1 MSGYRACVGYG
12 KLTRTES
19 VGPAEMPEGMTVYN
33 PTDTSKSCVHQLT
46 HRFGAG
52 IDISI
57 NRNRNNNYKQDIGLR
72 EFTVAT
78 SGMLDIDFT
87 INGAFA
93 PSCCDWIQYG
103 IMSDEIIING
113 TSILV
118 DKDGKELSKDA
129 KTEDYVDT
137 DVGYAKT
144 NISED
149 ESKEDYYTSKSPIVA
164 SEFKEHRDKVK
175 NLGLKFIKVFSYT
188 NLDGPMYFDIA
199 YEQINKNTTFGAQN
213 EIGLLM
219 GCVIDNFSI
228 SYESGSDATVQ
239 FSISGIALSNYF
251 RLTNDEFD
259 MNAILDDI
267 PATVMVAG
275 CVSANKDGE
284 KYETIAQTDSASISV
299 SNNTTKLGNCL
310 KLYYSAVALGAQTIE
325 MSTSTYSNDPNKYM
339 SYMYGYET
347 FGDTTDYTIAKRPLP
362 IPKMLIRTDNSSSEV
377 SSDNA
382 TEFLNIQLT
391 DVFVGSANRSYSV
404 DNAIMDEPDLRPR
417 KVKFVVGYTDMTGV
431 EI

>member
-12 KLTRTES
+12 KLNRTDKI
-19 VGPAEMPEGMTVYN
+19 GPAEMPGGMTVYN
-33 PTDTSKSCVHQLT
+33 PNDTTTSCVHQLK

-103 IMSDEIIING
+103 IMSE
-113 TSILV
+113 LV
-118 DKDGKELSKDA
+118 DIDKDS
-129 KTEDYVDT
+129 TFVDST
-137 DVGYAKT
+137 GTATTDDVGYVKT
-144 NISED
+144 GGVVGTTPIEKVDFDKYLSQI
-149 ESKEDYYTSKSPIVA
+149 KENGIG
-164 SEFKEHRDKVK
+164 H
-175 NLGLKFIKVFSYT
+175 IKVFSYV

-251 RLTNDEFD
+251 RLTDDAFD
-259 MNAILDDI
+259 MNSILDEI

-275 CVSANKDGE
+275 CVSADKNNSGT
-284 KYETIAQTDSASISV
+284 YETIAQTDSASISV

-339 SYMYGYET
+339 SYMYGYTQFKEVD
-347 FGDTTDYTIAKRPLP
+347 GDNKPIDYTIAKRPLP
-362 IPKMLIRTDNSSSEV
+362 IPKMLIRTDNSSSEL
-377 SSDNA
+377 STEKA

-417 KVKFVVGYTDMTGV
+417 KVKFVVGYTDTSGV
-431 EI
+431 KV